1 MASFTTIDSA
11 GRVVIPKRLREAL
24 RLFPNTR
31 LRVIGDHQ
39 RVVLEPVEEAPVLI
53 ERDGIVLVGGELAGP
68 LPTVRQARE
77 DRLDELAHRVTRQR
91 RR

>member
-1 MASFTTIDSA
+1 MASFTTIDAA

-31 LRVIGDHQ
+31 LRVVEDHQ

-53 ERDGIVLVGGELAGP
+53 ERDGIVLVGGELAEP
-68 LPTVRQARE
+68 ALNVRKARE
-77 DRLDELAHRVTRQR
+77 DRLDELVHRVTRR
-91 RR
+91 RHR